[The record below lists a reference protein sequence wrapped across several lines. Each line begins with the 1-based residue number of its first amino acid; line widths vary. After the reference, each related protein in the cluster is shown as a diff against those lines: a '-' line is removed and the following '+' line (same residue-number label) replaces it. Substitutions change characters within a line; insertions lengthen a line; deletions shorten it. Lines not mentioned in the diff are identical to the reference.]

1 MAKRIKFALEMKD
14 GQSVRDIEGLKE
26 YFDLEKLVEH
36 FKSGKLKIWLEDRRY
51 DDEAEALDALD
62 ADAEDFRQKLC
73 ELFDEEYEPE
83 DEAVIVRR
91 QEKLEYMKQHKVP
104 SELLSKVDQVAVNQ
118 EDLNDLL
125 DDNVKEIWECKMK
138 CVSYR

>member
-51 DDEAEALDALD
+51 DDEAEELDALD
-62 ADAEDFRQKLC
+62 IKIADSYIAKLDAQNADLDKKIAE
-73 ELFDEEYEPE
+73 
-83 DEAVIVRR
+83 
-91 QEKLEYMKQHKVP
+91 QEKDIAMLKKLIKAFE
-104 SELLSKVDQVAVNQ
+104 KVDGK
-118 EDLNDLL
+118 L
-125 DDNVKEIWECKMK
+125 
-138 CVSYR
+138 